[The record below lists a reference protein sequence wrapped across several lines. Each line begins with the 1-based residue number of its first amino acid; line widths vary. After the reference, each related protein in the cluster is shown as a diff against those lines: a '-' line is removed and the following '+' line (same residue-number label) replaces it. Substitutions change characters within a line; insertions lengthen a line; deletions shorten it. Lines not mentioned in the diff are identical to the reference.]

1 MSKSQNAAPLIE
13 ITEERKEAAESE
25 IREKQK
31 IVDHYTKEY
40 PVEVLVQK
48 YKEGLENNTNQIYIP
63 DYQRNKVWTDEHQS
77 SFIESIFLGLPIP
90 YILVAEHSK
99 NLAEEDSVRL
109 VIVDGTQRIRTLYRF
124 LENELELSELKQLEH
139 LNNFKFSDLP
149 LARQRRFNRTTVR
162 IVVLTEKATE
172 KIQRDLFQRINSSSM
187 TLNANITSIVPN
199 DIENVSDDRLLD

>member
-13 ITEERKEAAESE
+13 ITEEQKEAAESE

-40 PVEVLVQK
+40 PVEVLIQK
-48 YKEGLENNTNQIYIP
+48 YKEGLESNTNQIYIP
-63 DYQRNKVWTDEHQS
+63 DYQRNIVWTDEHQS
-77 SFIESIFLGLPIP
+77 SFVESIFLGLPIP
-90 YILVAEHSK
+90 YILVAERSK
-99 NLAEEDSVRL
+99 NLAGEDSVRL

-162 IVVLTEKATE
+162 MVVLTEKANE
-172 KIQRDLFQRINSSSM
+172 KIQRDLFQRINSSSIA
-187 TLNANITSIVPN
+187 LNANITSIVPN
-199 DIENVSDDRLLD
+199 DLETLSDRLLD

>member
-1 MSKSQNAAPLIE
+1 MSKFQNITTEIE
-13 ITEERKEAAESE
+13 ITEEQKEAAESE

-40 PVEVLVQK
+40 PVEVLIQK
-48 YKEGLENNTNQIYIP
+48 YKEGLEDNTNQIYIP
-63 DYQRNKVWTDEHQS
+63 DYQRNIVWTDEHQS

-109 VIVDGTQRIRTLYRF
+109 VIVDGTQRVRTLYKF

-162 IVVLTEKATE
+162 MVVLTEKATE
-172 KIQRDLFQRINSSSM
+172 KIQRDLFQRINSSSIA
-187 TLNANITSIVPN
+187 LNANITSIVPN

>member
-1 MSKSQNAAPLIE
+1 MSKFQNITTEIE
-13 ITEERKEAAESE
+13 ITEEQKEAAESE

-40 PVEVLVQK
+40 PVEVLIQK

-63 DYQRNKVWTDEHQS
+63 DYQRNIVWTDEHQS

-124 LENELELSELKQLEH
+124 LENELELSELQQLEH

-162 IVVLTEKATE
+162 MVVLTEKATE
-172 KIQRDLFQRINSSSM
+172 KIQRDLFQRINSSSI